1 MKSLGNSSTNGM
13 QAAVELCWLTCVSS
27 RLNGEEL
34 TRSGGVDILGRLLI
48 RCCAVMPWD
57 TPAHLPAA
65 VISTQTLR
73 AFAGMAA
80 FDNARQELA
89 TQ

>member
-1 MKSLGNSSTNGM
+1 
-13 QAAVELCWLTCVSS
+13 
-27 RLNGEEL
+27 
-34 TRSGGVDILGRLLI
+34 
-48 RCCAVMPWD
+48 MPWD

-89 TQ
+89 TK